1 MYNVLS
7 WDDMCLVHA
16 IADVGT
22 LSGAARVLHVSHPT
36 AFRRLNR
43 LERKMGV
50 RFFDRARD
58 GYTATAA
65 AEEVSGLVRRL
76 RGESTP
82 RDSDFCV
89 ASDRCD
95 RVP

>member
-1 MYNVLS
+1 MQSDIAIMYSQLS

-16 IADVGT
+16 IAEVGT
-22 LSGAARVLHVSHPT
+22 LSGAARALDVSHPT

-58 GYTATAA
+58 GYAATAA
-65 AEEVSGLVRRL
+65 AQGNRI
-76 RGESTP
+76 
-82 RDSDFCV
+82 
-89 ASDRCD
+89 
-95 RVP
+95 